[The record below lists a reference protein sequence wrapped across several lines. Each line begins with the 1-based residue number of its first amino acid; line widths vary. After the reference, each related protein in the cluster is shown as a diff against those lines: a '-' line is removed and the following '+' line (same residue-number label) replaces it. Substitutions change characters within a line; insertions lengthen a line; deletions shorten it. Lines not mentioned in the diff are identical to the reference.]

1 MKYILYILILF
12 ALINCSEEKHSS
24 EIQKTTN
31 DSTSN
36 VENNKEIT
44 KDSINY
50 KKSKIDSLEEFK
62 LVIKKAYETNPS
74 NWIKESVIHPDLGL
88 SILSTPGVHIGVEY
102 IKTTAELTKLNGYP
116 SLLDIKSD
124 LEWIYK
130 NLEHPK
136 FKESIKRSNYNA
148 EIIGSVKWGNEAFNI
163 YTPEQRLGYLVLDHI
178 YNYPKIRI
186 DSLFY
191 FLASKGL
198 TDASHVN
205 NESDFFNDELL
216 RNQLITVISNTN
228 SENIDR
234 FIESIIKKKPN
245 YDLITGKGGQKHE
258 IGEFIICGSGPYI
271 NFLRIDGKLYL
282 YSVDYNDS
290 YDQHF

>member
-1 MKYILYILILF
+1 M
-12 ALINCSEEKHSS
+12 NCSEDKHSS

-36 VENNKEIT
+36 VEDHKEIT

-88 SILSTPGVHIGVEY
+88 SILSTPGAHVNVEY

-124 LEWIYK
+124 LEWLYM

-136 FKESIKRSNYNA
+136 FKKLIKRSNYYA
-148 EIIGSVKWGNEAFNI
+148 ESLGGVQWGRHEPFNI
-163 YTPEQRLGYLVLDHI
+163 YAPEQRLGYLVLDHI
-178 YNYPKIRI
+178 NYSDFVRI

-228 SENIDR
+228 PENLDR

-245 YDLITGKGGQKHE
+245 YELITGKGGQKHE
-258 IGEFIICGSGPYI
+258 IGEFIIYGSGPYI
-271 NFLRIDGKLYL
+271 NFLRIDGELYL